1 MTDGANGQL
10 VGGRYRLGP
19 HLGSGG
25 MGTVW
30 RATDDLLHRDV
41 AVKEVPIPDGLPA
54 NEAERLRE
62 RYLREA
68 RAAARL
74 RHAGVVGV
82 YDVIPEPDRVWIVM
96 EFIEARNLA
105 ETLRQDG
112 PMSPER
118 AAVLGL
124 QILDA
129 LDHAHRAG
137 VLHRDVK
144 PANVMVTR
152 EDQGERAV
160 LTDFGVASVVGDASL
175 TRTGHLVGSP
185 AYLSPERLTGGEV
198 GSPADLWSL
207 GCTLFAAVEGKAP
220 FVRDEQFAVITAITL
235 EPVPPAPRA
244 GNLAPVI
251 AGLLDKDPEQ
261 RWDATRTR
269 AALRRVADGL
279 PVETLTATSWG
290 TPPPNDERQNV
301 WMPGDP
307 TGSISG
313 APVSGTP
320 QEYRLEPSPRADWT
334 PSSIPDLSGPRPVS
348 GSPGINVSGLYESSA
363 RQATGRISGT
373 ARPTSVPPAA
383 YVRPPS
389 GPPHSAPPYS
399 AGPQA
404 APEPPRKGRL
414 GLWLLA
420 ALLVVLLA
428 GTAGVVARKNGWLD
442 LSGGADPTSSPTEAP
457 PSSSGAPEPAANTY
471 KGDRYTLRYPQTWK
485 VYCMEDPAEIERQG
499 HDGCYFDQL
508 TPAQHTDDNTDLRR
522 SPYVLVIV
530 GKADG
535 TALEQLEREES
546 VAAKKGSFPEYARVQ
561 LEEQTYGEHQGAV
574 LEFTHQG
581 VVVNQQHRVRIF
593 RFVQGGQFYEVSLR
607 APQSSYDDYLAGF
620 EQIAGSL
627 SPA

>member
-19 HLGSGG
+19 HLGTGG

-30 RATDDLLHRDV
+30 RATDDLLHREV
-41 AVKEVPIPDGLPA
+41 AVKEVPIPDGLPPS
-54 NEAERLRE
+54 EAERLRE

-105 ETLRQDG
+105 ELLRQDG
-112 PMSPER
+112 PMAPER
-118 AAVLGL
+118 AAMLGL
-124 QILDA
+124 QVLDA

-144 PANVMVTR
+144 PANVMVCR
-152 EDQGERAV
+152 EEQGERAV

-198 GSPADLWSL
+198 GTPADLWSL

-251 AGLLDKDPEQ
+251 AGLLDKDPVQ
-261 RWDATRTR
+261 RWDAARTR
-269 AALRRVADGL
+269 AALGRVADGM
-279 PVETLTATSWG
+279 PVENLSATSWG
-290 TPPPNDERQNV
+290 TPPVNGERQNV

-307 TGSISG
+307 TGPISG
-313 APVSGTP
+313 GPTPGTP
-320 QEYRLEPSPRADWT
+320 QEYRLEPSPRTDWT
-334 PSSIPDLSGPRPVS
+334 PSPIPDLSGPRPVS
-348 GSPGINVSGLYESSA
+348 GSPGVNGTGLYESSV
-363 RQATGRISGT
+363 RQVSGGAGRVTGS
-373 ARPTSVPPAA
+373 ARPTSVPPAG
-383 YVRPPS
+383 YVHQPRPP
-389 GPPHSAPPYS
+389 
-399 AGPQA
+399 
-404 APEPPRKGRL
+404 EEPRKKSRL

-442 LSGGADPTSSPTEAP
+442 LSGGADPSGSPTTTAA
-457 PSSSGAPEPAANTY
+457 PSSSPGSSEPAANTFR
-471 KGDRYTLRYPQTWK
+471 GDKYTARYPQTWQI
-485 VYCMEDPAEIERQG
+485 YCMEDPAEIAKQG

-508 TPAQHTDDNTDLRR
+508 TPAQHTDDNVSLRR

-530 GKADG
+530 GKAEG
-535 TALEQLEREES
+535 TALEQLQREEEAA
-546 VAAKKGSFPEYARVQ
+546 AAKDAFPKYERVN
-561 LEEQTYGEHQGAV
+561 LAEQTYGEHRGAV
-574 LEFTHQG
+574 LEFTHEG
-581 VVVNQQHRVRIF
+581 AVIKQQHRVRIF
-593 RFVQGGQFYEVSLR
+593 RFVQDGQFYEISLR
-607 APQSSYDDYLAGF
+607 SPQASYDDYLPGF

-627 SPA
+627 SPL